1 MEILDANVDQ
11 DKLFSYLTKQQVNV
25 QDRWLGITNLT
36 IQGLIGLYIVFGIFI
51 GSEGYLEFEEARG
64 GVATH
69 VRGDAFAV
77 SSGKPGVRY
86 FSAEELTHPG
96 LENGNVFVSTRQK
109 IYRQSRGV
117 CEDHTM
123 PCTSD
128 YDCSILPNPVNSTLE
143 PIRGRCTENRYCE
156 EPSWCNVEE
165 LPEIYELEVAHM
177 SIWTKASIQF
187 IKLAPSTIYSTESGH
202 PYPEKDYNVFTV
214 RDLLLKCKPVPVRY
228 EEISELGA
236 VVEVQFFWKCDAGK
250 DKCMPELK
258 TRRVDVLF
266 DKNNIGYSWGYPE
279 YITPDERL
287 FYEMTGVRF
296 YFRSVGR
303 GEQVSLAAIIMKVS
317 TSSTLLSLAPIVAD
331 LLMLNAFALRKK
343 FRARK
348 FEVSQDFSEY
358 FDMLE
363 KKKKEEENNMLRMYD
378 EDDKGEEHEQE
389 WQEKLHQDR
398 H

>member
-1 MEILDANVDQ
+1 MDIFDTNVDQ
-11 DKLFSYLTKQQVNV
+11 DKFFCYLTKQQVNV
-25 QDRWLGITNLT
+25 QDRWLGITNLG
-36 IQGLIGLYIVFGIFI
+36 IMAVIGLYIVFGIFI
-51 GSEGYLEFEEARG
+51 MNEGYLEFEEARG

-77 SSGKPGVRY
+77 SSGKPGQRY

-109 IYRQSRGV
+109 IYRQQRGV

-123 PCTSD
+123 PCETD
-128 YDCSILPNPVNSTLE
+128 LDCSILPNPVNSSLE
-143 PIRGRCTENRYCE
+143 PIRGRCTENHYCE
-156 EPSWCNVEE
+156 EPSWCNLEE

-187 IKLAPSTIYSTESGH
+187 IKLAPDKIYSTEAGH
-202 PYPEKDYNVFTV
+202 AFPEKNFNVFTV

-250 DKCMPELK
+250 DHCTPELK

-279 YITPDERL
+279 YISQDERL
-287 FYEMTGVRF
+287 LYEMTGVRF

-303 GEQVSLAAIIMKVS
+303 GEQLSVAAIVMKLS
-317 TSSTLLSLAPIVAD
+317 TSSTLLSLAPIIAD

-348 FEVSQDFSEY
+348 YEVSPDFSEY
-358 FDMLE
+358 FAELEE
-363 KKKKEEENNMLRMYD
+363 KKKKQEEAQAEMAKEEE
-378 EDDKGEEHEQE
+378 EGEEKEQE
-389 WQEKLHQDR
+389 WQQRVQNDEP
-398 H
+398 